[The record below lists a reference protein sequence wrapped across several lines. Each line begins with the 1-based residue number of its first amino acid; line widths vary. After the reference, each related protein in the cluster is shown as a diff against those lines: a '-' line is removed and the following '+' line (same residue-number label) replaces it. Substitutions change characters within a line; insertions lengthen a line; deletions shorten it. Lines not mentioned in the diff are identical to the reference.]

1 MKVNYLE
8 KELPAIGFFVQDS
21 LGGVV
26 ELVKELLTRAHDH
39 NGKLSDWQRILFQ
52 SKANGGFYRDED
64 LPQIKWEWP
73 KNTWFQERLSHH
85 LKDLESA
92 APEEGTK
99 HVRYEVP
106 RGHTT
111 NQTDLLVRRGLY
123 TPLRVVNRK

>member
-21 LGGVV
+21 LSGVV
-26 ELVKELLTRAHDH
+26 ELVKELLTRAHVH
-39 NGKLSDWQRILFQ
+39 NGKLSDWQSILFQ
-52 SKANGGFYRDED
+52 SKANGGFYHDED

-92 APEEGTK
+92 APEGIK
-99 HVRYEVP
+99 HVRDELATGSY
-106 RGHTT
+106 
-111 NQTDLLVRRGLY
+111 NQPDRPPVRRALY